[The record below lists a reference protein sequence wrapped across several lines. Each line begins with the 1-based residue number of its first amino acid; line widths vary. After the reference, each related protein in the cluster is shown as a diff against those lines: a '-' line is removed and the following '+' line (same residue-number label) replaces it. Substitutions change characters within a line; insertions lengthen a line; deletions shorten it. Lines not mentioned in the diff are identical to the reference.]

1 VILDYNNGE
10 IKIELELIN
19 EIIVEESTKS
29 TSARKIELKLKKKH
43 DNVNWMTLEKG
54 DQSQV
59 VAQSIPVSGPTDIKP
74 LYPTSAK
81 TGVKNWDKID
91 KDIEKEMANEKPEGE
106 AALNS
111 LFKDIYSRS
120 DEATRRA
127 MIKSYQ
133 TSGGTVLSTN
143 WDEVAKKDYEGR
155 DRPDAP
161 DGQKWAKD

>member
-54 DQSQV
+54 HQEGQII
-59 VAQSIPVSGPTDIKP
+59 AQSIPVSGTTDVKP

-81 TGVKNWDKID
+81 
-91 KDIEKEMANEKPEGE
+91 KP
-106 AALNS
+106 
-111 LFKDIYSRS
+111 
-120 DEATRRA
+120 
-127 MIKSYQ
+127 
-133 TSGGTVLSTN
+133 
-143 WDEVAKKDYEGR
+143 
-155 DRPDAP
+155 
-161 DGQKWAKD
+161 